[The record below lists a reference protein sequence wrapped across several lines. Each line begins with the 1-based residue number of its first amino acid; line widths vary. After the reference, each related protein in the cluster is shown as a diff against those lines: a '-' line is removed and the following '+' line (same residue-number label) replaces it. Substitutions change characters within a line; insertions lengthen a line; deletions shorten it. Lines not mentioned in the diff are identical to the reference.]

1 MDKTILIVEDE
12 YRMRRLVAD
21 YFRREGYQ
29 ILEAEDG
36 IEALKIFHEKKVSL
50 VILDIMMP
58 RLDGFEVCKSI
69 RKNSDIP
76 IIIVTA
82 KSEEDD
88 KLMGFEFGADDYVTK
103 PFSPKVLIA
112 KSKALLKRSE
122 GTQEYSS
129 KLAVEG
135 LSIDELSHE
144 VLVEG
149 EEVTLSPKEYELLLF
164 LIRNKGI
171 VLSRDKLLDNVW
183 GMDYFGDARTVDT
196 SIKRLREKIKGKA
209 DLITTIRG
217 SGYRFE
223 VKK

>member
-1 MDKTILIVEDE
+1 MEKTILIVEDE
-12 YRMRRLVAD
+12 DRMRRLVAD
-21 YFRREGYQ
+21 YFKREGYQ
-29 ILEAEDG
+29 ILEAVDG
-36 IEALKIFHEKKVSL
+36 IEALRIFHEKKVSL

-58 RLDGFEVCKSI
+58 RLDGFEVCKNI
-69 RKNSDIP
+69 RKSSDIP

-112 KSKALLKRSE
+112 KSKALLKRAE
-122 GTQEYSS
+122 GTAEYSS
-129 KLAVEG
+129 KISVEG

-149 EEVTLSPKEYELLLF
+149 EEVSLSPKEYELLLF